1 MKRYLLYVVS
11 AAQFFLSSSLCA
23 QGIGEY
29 GRAVG
34 GIPRLGP
41 TAPGSAPQVGSG
53 RPEGGGVSEGKGL
66 PIRLMVAAKEAGL
79 YSKQDDESEKLALLA
94 QGEILVPMVQ
104 SSGGSNWY
112 MVKTK
117 NGLIGWVK
125 SLDVESEKIKR

>member
-1 MKRYLLYVVS
+1 MKRYLLPVAS
-11 AAQFFLSSSLCA
+11 TAQFFLTTLLLA
-23 QGIGEY
+23 QGLGEY

-41 TAPGSAPQVGSG
+41 TAPGRAPQVGSG
-53 RPEGGGVSEGKGL
+53 RPEVGGVSEGKGL
-66 PIRLMVAAKEAGL
+66 PIRLIVAAKEAGL
-79 YSKQDDESEKLALLA
+79 YPKQDDESAKLALLA

-117 NGLIGWVK
+117 TGLIGWVK
-125 SLDVESEKIKR
+125 SLDVETEKIKR

>member
-53 RPEGGGVSEGKGL
+53 RPRSV
-66 PIRLMVAAKEAGL
+66 V
-79 YSKQDDESEKLALLA
+79 
-94 QGEILVPMVQ
+94 LVRKRPSNPPH
-104 SSGGSNWY
+104 SS
-112 MVKTK
+112 
-117 NGLIGWVK
+117 
-125 SLDVESEKIKR
+125 R

>member
-53 RPEGGGVSEGKGL
+53 RPEVGVSEGKGL

-104 SSGGSNWY
+104 SSGGSIWY
-112 MVKTK
+112 SVKIK
-117 NGLIGWVK
+117 NSHLGSVK
-125 SLDVESEKIKR
+125 SS